1 MSDCTGCQN
10 TQVLIKLTE
19 ILWDHTFL
27 SDVPGCRKTQVSDC
41 TSSTLHVCTRPDAIK
56 MKNKKNTIV
65 GTVGFFPVI
74 ILLNFV
80 IFYMFV
86 SIVDVQ

>member
-41 TSSTLHVCTRPDAIK
+41 TSSTIHVCTRPDAIK
-56 MKNKKNTIV
+56 MKKKNTIV

>member
-41 TSSTLHVCTRPDAIK
+41 TSSTVFALVLCR
-56 MKNKKNTIV
+56 ML
-65 GTVGFFPVI
+65 TVYYC
-74 ILLNFV
+74 LL
-80 IFYMFV
+80 
-86 SIVDVQ
+86 